1 MKIGQGTSG
10 GPSMKQEAGVYPV
23 LNIFK
28 QRHVRPPNR
37 DLIRRIPIFPNGLGR
52 SLLKNSRTSTDFS

>member
-28 QRHVRPPNR
+28 QVYPVLN
-37 DLIRRIPIFPNGLGR
+37 IFKHGNHL
-52 SLLKNSRTSTDFS
+52 TDI